1 MTSVQH
7 PLYARHHMNPLA
19 KPEHLWIS
27 DILRAEAHRETAAAM
42 LARERMDLAGH
53 RDHSDQAQVALRGAS
68 LHEAAAHGLHTPML
82 KYVRL
87 SRGDETAFVFGFA
100 PMSHADL
107 ANAHRAAGW
116 RPESAGFACL
126 GPACGVTTYGES
138 VSLNLRPREDD
149 AGRIAAY
156 YRVTGEGLREAA
168 PAANLPS
175 DESIVT

>member
-1 MTSVQH
+1 MI
-7 PLYARHHMNPLA
+7 AIA
-19 KPEHLWIS
+19 KPEHLWIA

-42 LARERMDLAGH
+42 LAGERLDH
-53 RDHSDQAQVALRGAS
+53 RSQRDHCDQARVALRGAA
-68 LHEAAAHGLHTPML
+68 LHEAAGHGRHTPML

-87 SRGDETAFVFGFA
+87 RRGDETAFVFGFA

-107 ANAHRAAGW
+107 ATGHLAAGW

-168 PAANLPS
+168 PAAVAP
-175 DESIVT
+175 